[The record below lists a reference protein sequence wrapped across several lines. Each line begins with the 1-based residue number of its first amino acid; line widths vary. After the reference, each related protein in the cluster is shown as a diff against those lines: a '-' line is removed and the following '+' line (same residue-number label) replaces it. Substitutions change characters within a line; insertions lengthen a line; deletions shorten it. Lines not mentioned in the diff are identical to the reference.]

1 MNADPICAGKGA
13 VSGDVRIGGDGKS
26 LCQRRRFFTWKTASA
41 TMSATRDGTG
51 TDRSECRYH
60 PRLRMRV
67 GQPLVILNSDPTL
80 HNIHA
85 MPKSNTNSTPG
96 SRFRDEDDAHLDKP
110 E

>member
-1 MNADPICAGKGA
+1 
-13 VSGDVRIGGDGKS
+13 
-26 LCQRRRFFTWKTASA
+26 
-41 TMSATRDGTG
+41 
-51 TDRSECRYH
+51 
-60 PRLRMRV
+60 MRV